1 MLVCINLTID
11 IFLLYKAEKPSVH
24 PSDHHVDNSV
34 MPAWINAG
42 LARHNR
48 YVSRHPRVHF

>member
-11 IFLLYKAEKPSVH
+11 IFLLYKAEKPSVR
-24 PSDHHVDNSV
+24 PSDRHVDNSV